1 MAGGRLFI
9 CNEDL
14 AQLSSQRAYSSSAP
28 YFSLD
33 SCCSISDISET
44 VISVFILL
52 SLLLAR
58 HRDVM

>member
-14 AQLSSQRAYSSSAP
+14 AQLSSQTAHSSSAP
-28 YFSLD
+28 FFSLD
-33 SCCSISDISET
+33 SCCYISDISET
-44 VISVFILL
+44 VTSVFILL
-52 SLLLAR
+52 PLLLAL